1 MGEVAVEK
9 HLRVQTIYPI
19 HQLED
24 VQITWQP
31 NEHGRLL
38 VRGIVDE
45 AVNVS
50 ATLQA
55 LASDEI
61 RVYESDGQQ
70 ETTLFRG
77 WISAAHT
84 THTQGV
90 YHIELEGLSGS
101 AMLDGKR
108 HRRTFQN
115 TSMSYAEVM
124 DELVSAYPGHDVLY
138 RVGEGVPIVEPVIQY
153 DETDWELLKRLAS
166 HFQSV
171 VVCDIL
177 EARPKLF
184 VGIPPGKSLSL
195 SADTSYLAGKDLL
208 AFQRAGGYEAG
219 LHDTDFFYYD
229 IQSTAR
235 MSLGDEVAF
244 RGKSLIVSEVKG
256 RMKQGDFVYTYRLS
270 RAEGIRRER
279 ANNAKLTGISLSGEV
294 LEVKGEQVKLHL
306 SVDSKQAKEGAHWYP
321 FSPATGSAM
330 YCMPKVG
337 TQASLYVPDASGAG
351 ALVVG
356 SVRSN
361 GASCAKM
368 GDPSQ
373 RYFGTEHGSELALL
387 PSAIHLTGGSKEP
400 LKLSFDDETGI
411 TMTSHKKLTLNA
423 KMDISLYTPKR
434 VVIRAQSQLMAKKL
448 AAQSGFTIEGDY
460 HFLGT
465 NVKAAGTDRTSFA
478 PYDDEP
484 KQGVKPE
491 TPSETETPKKKK
503 KFSWGKLAANVLGAL
518 AVVAVVAVVAAVTVA
533 TLGAGA
539 VVIGAVVAGAVAA
552 GGIAVGAKAVSD
564 IRRGEV
570 SDFGDYAADAFRES
584 MIGAASG
591 AIFGP
596 FGSGAS
602 LLGRMAVN
610 GISGAAE
617 SIVSQLTDNE
627 EGFSWKQVA
636 FSAGIS
642 AATVGLLDAKIVGKT
657 VGEYI
662 GQGAN
667 KVAPWLVNG
676 MGAVAEKFGKF
687 VGKISEWGNIGKSY
701 LKEKGTLVIKG
712 LKQEVKEIGDSVQAL
727 KKTIGDLEIP
737 SSQSKE
743 ALVYGYM
750 SPNKTVA
757 EAWQDTKDA
766 VSKFL
771 KKPDKPPEKLP
782 EIEKPDPGGTGK
794 TSQAKQQEAYEKAME
809 HAAKN
814 QPPYTRKPNAPKNYK
829 KKVRNED
836 GTTTYTFTSMKNGK
850 DYQVNFDKE
859 GFPIFGSKYDTALP
873 EKFYLE
879 PDGVQFEYL
888 SKKLYA
894 DITSNSKLAGNFS
907 EVEIA
912 LLKEG
917 KVPKTLTWHHHQD
930 SGKMQI
936 VDYFEHQVAG
946 HTGGRAIWG
955 GGKPGR
961 SGKLKNEILELLSW
975 D

>member
-77 WISAAHT
+77 WISAVQT

-138 RVGEGVPIVEPVIQY
+138 RVGEGVPIGEPVIQY

-229 IQSTAR
+229 IQSTTR

-256 RMKQGDFVYTYRLS
+256 RMKQGDFVCTYRLS

-279 ANNAKLTGISLSGEV
+279 VNNAKLTGISLSGEV

-484 KQGVKPE
+484 KRGVKPE
-491 TPSETETPKKKK
+491 PPPEPPKKKK
-503 KFSWGKLAANVLGAL
+503 KFSWGKLAGNVLGAL

-539 VVIGAVVAGAVAA
+539 VVIGAVVAGVMAAGAVA
-552 GGIAVGAKAVSD
+552 VGSKAASD

-570 SDFGDYAADAFRES
+570 SDFSDYAPADAFRELMS
-584 MIGAASG
+584 GAASG
-591 AIFGP
+591 ALFGP
-596 FGSGAS
+596 VKKAWEAYKDFDP
-602 LLGRMAVN
+602 M
-610 GISGAAE
+610 
-617 SIVSQLTDNE
+617 
-627 EGFSWKQVA
+627 
-636 FSAGIS
+636 SAGILAGIGTIVEES
-642 AATVGLLDAKIVGKT
+642 VLGLADMAWKGLDYAVNNPLGALEFVTNPIAFTAK
-657 VGEYI
+657 YY
-662 GQGAN
+662 AN
-667 KVAPWLVNG
+667 KEHRDELLRTLAGVWEGVKQDFKEDVIHGDTYSRSKYGTELVLTI
-676 MGAVAEKFGKF
+676 ASFF
-687 VGKISEWGNIGKSY
+687 VGGEAGAASRATRISARSNQSIRVLSAEGTTLGKSY
-701 LKEKGTLVIKG
+701 AKLTQGMNKILDVKFINPFEGLQLAGMPGRVPVTTTLREILQGSGEKISNYLKSE
-712 LKQEVKEIGDSVQAL
+712 GDSVGSGKGGGSSGFKGTGDVDHPIRTYRNADLSKLEAKYTADPRLTVEMPYVGKGKNGTNSEGWLRDKDYYWKEVMEKYPESISKANKQKIELGFSPINDKQFREHFPQFNIKELNNDTLIHHHIGGGGQAVAV
-727 KKTIGDLEIP
+727 P
-737 SSQSKE
+737 SKLHPGSGGIHNAEKE
-743 ALVYGYM
+743 AGIWGSDSQY
-750 SPNKTVA
+750 A
-757 EAWQDTKDA
+757 ELLE
-766 VSKFL
+766 KFL
-771 KKPDKPPEKLP
+771 NK
-782 EIEKPDPGGTGK
+782 
-794 TSQAKQQEAYEKAME
+794 
-809 HAAKN
+809 
-814 QPPYTRKPNAPKNYK
+814 
-829 KKVRNED
+829 
-836 GTTTYTFTSMKNGK
+836 
-850 DYQVNFDKE
+850 
-859 GFPIFGSKYDTALP
+859 
-873 EKFYLE
+873 
-879 PDGVQFEYL
+879 
-888 SKKLYA
+888 
-894 DITSNSKLAGNFS
+894 
-907 EVEIA
+907 
-912 LLKEG
+912 
-917 KVPKTLTWHHHQD
+917 
-930 SGKMQI
+930 
-936 VDYFEHQVAG
+936 
-946 HTGGRAIWG
+946 
-955 GGKPGR
+955 
-961 SGKLKNEILELLSW
+961 
-975 D
+975 